1 VFYPGGR
8 RSLYFRR
15 HSVHHEMESERPS
28 QKYGFVF
35 DEVIPK
41 MNRVGFPMADQP
53 LPDTWVRWF
62 DGAVVFL
69 LFKVLDAGLKRS
81 PLRLDDGRLESS
93 VVDEAV
99 SSRTEFAI

>member
-1 VFYPGGR
+1 L
-8 RSLYFRR
+8 LYFRG
-15 HSVHHEMESERPS
+15 HGVHPEMESEWPS
-28 QKYGFVF
+28 QKYGSVI

-41 MNRVGFPMADQP
+41 MNGVGFPMADEP

-69 LFKVLDAGLKRS
+69 LFKVLDASLEWS
-81 PLRLDDGRLESS
+81 PLRLADGCLESS

-99 SSRTEFAI
+99 SSRTGFAI